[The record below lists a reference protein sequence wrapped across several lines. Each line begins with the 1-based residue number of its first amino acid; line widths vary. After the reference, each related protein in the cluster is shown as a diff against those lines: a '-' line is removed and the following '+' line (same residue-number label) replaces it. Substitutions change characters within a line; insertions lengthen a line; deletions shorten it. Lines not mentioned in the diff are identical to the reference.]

1 MAKGKEGIN
10 AVVEK
15 KLGDGIT
22 IHSISWVATED
33 CGPFAGK
40 QLTEGHP
47 IEVRGRKGV
56 KFKETYKR
64 KPALVAYENR
74 PSLAKLVEEYEA
86 IQAEK
91 RREREARWAAQRA
104 EEEAKKKPLLDA
116 MYAEAKELRERIPAD
131 HVEVKAEQIGD
142 FDGWPQ
148 MRYTVDGFE
157 IDREHVNVVGWAS
170 AIWPGAL
177 APFASI
183 CIASISREKLE
194 ELKAE
199 KEAEEKRKTESEK
212 KKQAEIA
219 AKFDEAQKTG
229 EPVLLR
235 KWTEDCNDPKEECSV
250 DIVYEYAMP
259 DGTTKVERHHTW

>member
-1 MAKGKEGIN
+1 MTTKKSVN
-10 AVVEK
+10 AVVAK
-15 KLGDGIT
+15 KLDEDYVL
-22 IHSISWVATED
+22 HSISWVAGDD

-47 IEVRGRKGV
+47 VEVQGQRGVR
-56 KFKETYKR
+56 FKETYKGKR
-64 KPALVAYENR
+64 ACIRYDNR
-74 PSLAKLVEEYEA
+74 PGLNKLVEEYRTIEE
-86 IQAEK
+86 EK
-91 RREREARWAAQRA
+91 RRAREARWAAQRA

-157 IDREHVNVVGWAS
+157 IDWEHVNVVGWAS

-183 CIASISREKLE
+183 CIASISREKLD
-194 ELKAE
+194 ELKE
-199 KEAEEKRKTESEK
+199 KKEAEEKHKIEAKK

-250 DIVYEYAMP
+250 DIIYEYAMP
-259 DGTTKVERHHTW
+259 DGTTKLERHHTW